1 VLVKPSYGLSDDEIA
16 QMLRSGVDHA
26 GDDMMA
32 RALREQQVEAD
43 RVIEATEHALEKDGA
58 LLDAQERCAIDA
70 AIAMLRSLRAGTDH
84 RAIKAGI
91 DALGRATDDF
101 AARRMDNSIRSV
113 LAGHKVD
120 ELEL

>member
-32 RALREQQVEAD
+32 RALREQQVEAE
-43 RVIEATEHALEKDGA
+43 RVIEATEHALEKDGE

-70 AIAMLRSLRAGTDH
+70 AIAALRNLRAGSDH
-84 RAIKAGI
+84 RAIKSGI
-91 DALGRATDDF
+91 DALGRATDEF
-101 AARRMDNSIRSV
+101 AARRMDSSIRSV